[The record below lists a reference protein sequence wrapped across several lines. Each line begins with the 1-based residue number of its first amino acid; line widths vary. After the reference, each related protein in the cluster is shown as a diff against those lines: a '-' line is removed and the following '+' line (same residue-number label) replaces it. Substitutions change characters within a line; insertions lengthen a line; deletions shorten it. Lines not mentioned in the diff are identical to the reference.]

1 MKFNGKGVIPP
12 RSPKQYIILFVIWF
26 YLDHHLSLELIEAN
40 LFSQGLLAGS
50 VRHHQVGFISHLYR
64 QYRNIRPYWLI
75 HMCEHLEK
83 ILTLSYEHLGEVV
96 VIALPYACNSV
107 CLPEKSIILSSF
119 REALLKKK
127 NVFFRAL
134 PKFPLPPP
142 SPQFGQLV
150 PLFFG
155 RQKRRFSA
163 YYRTK

>member
-64 QYRNIRPYWLI
+64 QYRNNRSW
-75 HMCEHLEK
+75 CEHLEK

-107 CLPEKSIILSSF
+107 CLPEKSIILSLF
-119 REALLKKK
+119 RTQCQNQAPTSTRGYLLLG
-127 NVFFRAL
+127 F
-134 PKFPLPPP
+134 
-142 SPQFGQLV
+142 
-150 PLFFG
+150 
-155 RQKRRFSA
+155 
-163 YYRTK
+163 